1 MFQTPT
7 SSNSRVNQN
16 KVFQSKV
23 NCRERSL
30 RFGKCEYTVNEIT
43 VSRNDSGSRAGRWW
57 SGASGDERCE
67 NYEHNFSRVRLN
79 QNTLSIMM
87 VMVHVEAVFTI
98 ELGPRI
104 QV

>member
-1 MFQTPT
+1 M
-7 SSNSRVNQN
+7 
-16 KVFQSKV
+16 
-23 NCRERSL
+23 
-30 RFGKCEYTVNEIT
+30 
-43 VSRNDSGSRAGRWW
+43 
-57 SGASGDERCE
+57 E

-104 QV
+104 QVSYEYGTLPSTRDNPVPTVTHEVVILEPNHPESSIRRE